1 MISPSDLDDAV
12 ASMLDARS
20 SRRALTRVP
29 PSGAPLALDDAYAV
43 QERFVEAFVREHK
56 ARVVGYKIG
65 CASKESQTLVGA
77 SGPFAARIFSATRFD
92 SPAAIQ
98 ARDFFTL
105 GVEAEFAFTMR
116 TELPPRRTPYER
128 AEVAR
133 AIASVAPVIELCDT
147 RLVNWKAARIEE
159 IIADNGFHGGLVVG
173 RKIEQWQSI
182 DLARHEAILSIG
194 DEVRG
199 RGSAAGSLGDP
210 FDGMVWIA
218 NELSRRGHGLAAG
231 DIVATGTFTG
241 LHFVHEPAPIVAD
254 FGSAGRVEVEVRP

>member
-1 MISPSDLDDAV
+1 MISLSDLNDSV
-12 ASMLDARS
+12 ASMLDART

-29 PSGAPLALDDAYAV
+29 PGGAPLQLDDAYAV
-43 QERFVEAFVREHK
+43 QEGFVEAFVREHK

-65 CASKESQTLVGA
+65 CASKQSQALVGA
-77 SGPFAARIFSATRFD
+77 SGPFAARIFSPTRFD
-92 SPAAIQ
+92 SPAAIH

-105 GVEAEFAFTMR
+105 GVEAEFAFTMH
-116 TELPPRRTPYER
+116 TALPPRRAPYER

-147 RLVNWKAARIEE
+147 RLANWKDSRIEE

-173 RKIEQWQSI
+173 GAIAQWQSL
-182 DLARHEAILSIG
+182 DLARHEAVVSIG
-194 DEVRG
+194 GVVRA
-199 RGSAAGSLGDP
+199 RGVSAGSLGDP

-218 NELSRRGHGLAAG
+218 NELSRRGYGLDAG

-241 LHFVHEPAPIVAD
+241 LHFVHEPAPVVAD
-254 FGSAGRVEVEVRP
+254 FGSMGRVEVEICQ